1 MVTAVRPLHPEKAE
15 LLIWVTLSGMV
26 MAIRLLHP
34 EKAEL
39 PIIVTLP
46 GMVVFLQPATNVF
59 DAVSIMALH
68 PSRESYFALSSF
80 TTIELR
86 FMHLKKASLLM
97 LVRPLPMVA
106 EVRLLQ
112 PSKARLAMLATPF
125 GISIETRLLQLRKA
139 PEPIFIT
146 LSGIVTEVRLSQ
158 SPKALTPM
166 LVTLYVSP
174 RIVIEEGMLMSPVY
188 LTPS

>member
-68 PSRESYFALSSF
+68 PSRVSYFALSSF

-112 PSKARLAMLATPF
+112 NPQRRVWLCLPRHL
-125 GISIETRLLQLRKA
+125 EYQLKQDCYSYGK
-139 PEPIFIT
+139 PQ
-146 LSGIVTEVRLSQ
+146 SQ
-158 SPKALTPM
+158 SLLHF
-166 LVTLYVSP
+166 LVL
-174 RIVIEEGMLMSPVY
+174 
-188 LTPS
+188 